1 MPEADTAPSIERILV
16 LGAGISGL
24 STAILLQARGHA
36 VTILAEY
43 RALNQKLLPDNA
55 LVPTDYAMASAYPHN
70 LKVDNL
76 EKISADSQG
85 IFKNL
90 ERQNFAG
97 LHRYRIYEIF
107 EVNNPED
114 SPASPP
120 LMEHRI
126 NFENFSGKEKDL
138 KAAGLNVPARPDAG
152 LLEGWRFESYFVDMP
167 VYMQA
172 LWRTFEANG
181 GIYQERTID
190 RDFIEKLP
198 PGSRVINC
206 LGLGSV
212 DLFKD
217 KSECLIMRGSQLIV
231 EGAPVVKDED
241 GMPLAYNYT
250 PDRELYQRADGRPE
264 YLHFFPREDGWIL
277 GQTREPGRLDKS
289 NNFIGEEVIG
299 KRFEQDGFLIPF
311 AILHLNQKILSHWQG
326 VSLEERSTT
335 ARVGYRYYRDPE
347 DSGVRLELDSELA
360 SKDVI
365 LVHNYGH
372 GGSGITMSWGC
383 SIKAVTLMEKHGAS
397 YSNSDSNSHS
407 IAPPLD
413 KILDG
418 IEL

>member
-1 MPEADTAPSIERILV
+1 MPEADTELSKERILV

-43 RALNQKLLPDNA
+43 RALNQKLLPDNP

-70 LKVDNL
+70 LKVENL
-76 EKISADSQG
+76 EKISADSQR

-90 ERQNFAG
+90 EDQNFAG
-97 LHRYRIYEIF
+97 LHRYRIYEVF

-120 LMEHRI
+120 LNEHRI
-126 NFENFSGKEKDL
+126 NFEKFSGTEYEL

-167 VYMQA
+167 LYMQE
-172 LWRTFEANG
+172 LWRIFELNG
-181 GIYQERTID
+181 GSYQKRTID

-198 PGSRVINC
+198 PGARAINC

-212 DLFKD
+212 DLFND

-231 EGAPVVKDED
+231 EGAPMVKDED

-250 PDRELYQRADGRPE
+250 PTREVYQRADGRPE

-277 GQTREPGRLDKS
+277 GQTREPGRLDES

-299 KRFEQDGFLIPF
+299 DRFEQNGYAIPL
-311 AILHLNQKILSHWQG
+311 AIPLLNHEILSHWQAL
-326 VSLEERSTT
+326 SKEEFKTT

-347 DSGVRLELDSELA
+347 DTGVRLEVDPDLA
-360 SKDVI
+360 SKDII

-383 SIKAVTLMEKHGAS
+383 SARAVALMEKNGAS
-397 YSNSDSNSHS
+397 VSNSDSKVHS
-407 IAPPLD
+407 IGSPLD